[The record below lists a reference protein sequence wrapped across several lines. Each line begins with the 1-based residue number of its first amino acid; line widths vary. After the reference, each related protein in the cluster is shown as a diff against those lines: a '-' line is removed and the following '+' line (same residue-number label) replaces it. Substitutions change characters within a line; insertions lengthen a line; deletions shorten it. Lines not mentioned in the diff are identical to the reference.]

1 MKYLL
6 FGCVFFSLA
15 YTASSQSNTWTLQ
28 QCVEY
33 AQKNNIGLKQAEL
46 SNFINKNN
54 TNQSKAAIL
63 PTINAG
69 AQHTYNFGR
78 TIDRYTNTFA
88 NTQVLSQ
95 NFYISSNVVLWSG
108 LAQYNNVKANEYNFL
123 SGTENFLQQQ
133 NDLSLN
139 VATAYINVIFTDEL
153 LLVSK
158 NQYDISKQQL
168 DRTEKLAE
176 AGSVA
181 KSAVFDLKSQMAND
195 QVNLTNAENNY
206 QLALL
211 NLTQLLNLRIDTMK
225 NFSVVRPQIEVLNYE
240 LENVTIQKI
249 YEEALKNQHS
259 VKSATYGLMAA
270 EKNLAVAKGR
280 VSPTLSAT
288 GSLGTGTSGLDKNID
303 GVNVVGIEPT
313 PYFVAVGTQSA
324 VVYQPRTEILSSPKP
339 FADQFKD
346 NVNKSI
352 GFTLTIPLF
361 NGLQTYTGVQ
371 NAKINALNAKY
382 SQDLLAQNLYK
393 TIAQAYVNARAG
405 LNKYNASKA
414 AVEAA
419 EQAFGFSEQKFNVG
433 ALSSFDFSSAK
444 TRLQTAQ
451 SNLVQAKYDYVFRL
465 KVLDFYQGKPLTL

>member
-270 EKNLAVAKGR
+270 E
-280 VSPTLSAT
+280 
-288 GSLGTGTSGLDKNID
+288 
-303 GVNVVGIEPT
+303 
-313 PYFVAVGTQSA
+313 
-324 VVYQPRTEILSSPKP
+324 
-339 FADQFKD
+339 
-346 NVNKSI
+346 
-352 GFTLTIPLF
+352 
-361 NGLQTYTGVQ
+361 
-371 NAKINALNAKY
+371 
-382 SQDLLAQNLYK
+382 
-393 TIAQAYVNARAG
+393 
-405 LNKYNASKA
+405 
-414 AVEAA
+414 
-419 EQAFGFSEQKFNVG
+419 
-433 ALSSFDFSSAK
+433 
-444 TRLQTAQ
+444 
-451 SNLVQAKYDYVFRL
+451 
-465 KVLDFYQGKPLTL
+465 